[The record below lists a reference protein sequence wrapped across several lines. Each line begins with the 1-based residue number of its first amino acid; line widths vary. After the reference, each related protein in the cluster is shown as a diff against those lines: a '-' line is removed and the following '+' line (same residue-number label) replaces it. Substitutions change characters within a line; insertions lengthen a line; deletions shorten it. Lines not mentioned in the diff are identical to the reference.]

1 MRISHKFPAAFLW
14 RLGMCVIAVKYCG
27 ALHFRSKDSQVILRL
42 VAEEIGRWLKSL
54 LETLGDPKRG

>member
-1 MRISHKFPAAFLW
+1 
-14 RLGMCVIAVKYCG
+14 MCVIAVKYFG

-54 LETLGDPKRG
+54 LETLEDPKRG